1 MFAGI
6 LAVRHAFDVVD
17 TNPQAW
23 REAGETVYLF
33 AVTTTAAL
41 SARWLGPRLHARRR
55 FLVLPGGRAELA
67 AFKLRRD
74 PRLKAAMVRDDWVI
88 LKFRQVRQM
97 AANTQLTRATLEP
110 AFYADPLAEEPTQLM
125 LGA

>member
-1 MFAGI
+1 MLDRVALLLEVGDEALGGLFGLGAG
-6 LAVRHAFDVVD
+6 
-17 TNPQAW
+17 
-23 REAGETVYLF
+23 
-33 AVTTTAAL
+33 
-41 SARWLGPRLHARRR
+41 LHRMRARRR

-74 PRLKAAMVRDDWVI
+74 PRLKAAMSKDDWVI

-110 AFYADPLAEEPTQLM
+110 AFYADPLDEGPTQLA